1 MSTIVSK
8 RKTTQLSLV
17 ALIFCLAFSSIG
29 YAGNAKGSGPVD
41 AIENT
46 QFIQVPGP
54 NPILKP
60 GPKGSWDEGVMET
73 SDAFRDVRTYYLY
86 YHATGGVGYHYQLGV
101 ASAPGPLGPFKKHG
115 DKPILELG
123 PKGSWDSSHAACAM
137 ILKEGPE
144 EYYMWYSGT
153 TSDDGTGMWHI
164 GLATAKHPLGPWK
177 KHENN
182 PVLKDFGY
190 MGGVLKVDGKYRL
203 YVAHPITP
211 PGYKRDYSPLA
222 VAVGD
227 KPEGP
232 FVKYRDNPLMGQ
244 GKFGDW
250 DDGGTSEAEVLY
262 HNGMYH
268 MFYGGA
274 EFFGPRLEHVGYA
287 YSKDGYN
294 FIKHSKNPIVS
305 RFENPNAASFSEVHV
320 IMDVPFIYLYHTLRY
335 ERLDGHDYPWVED
348 IGVQVLATQ
357 RPFSL
362 EMPVINLDTLKAGQK
377 TSLDDSTPLCL
388 GNINDISITAECT
401 YSKNAKKPI
410 TIHIVS
416 SPDGMKYDT
425 TDLFTFDNDF
435 KPGKTARKT
444 LYLDKK
450 VRYIKVTVENT
461 DQSQSVSD
469 VNITASL
476 KG

>member
-1 MSTIVSK
+1 MSTIASR
-8 RKTTQLSLV
+8 RKAAQ
-17 ALIFCLAFSSIG
+17 LIFAILICCSVFFSIG
-29 YAGNAKGSGPVD
+29 NTAIAKEAAPIDV
-41 AIENT
+41 IENT
-46 QFIQVPGP
+46 QFIQIPGP
-54 NPILKP
+54 NPIITP
-60 GPKGSWDEGVMET
+60 GPDGSWDEGVIEA
-73 SDAFRDVRTYYLY
+73 SDAFRDVGTYYFY
-86 YHATGGVGYHYQLGV
+86 YHGTGAKGYQLGV
-101 ASAPGPLGPFKKHG
+101 ASAPGPLGPFTKHG

-123 PKGSWDSSHAACAM
+123 PEGSWESVHVACAM
-137 ILKEGPE
+137 VLKEGPE
-144 EYYMWYSGT
+144 EYYMWYSGMG
-153 TSDDGTGMWHI
+153 TSGTWDI

-190 MGGVLKVDGKYRL
+190 MGGVLKIDGKYRL
-203 YVAHPITP
+203 YVAHPISHL
-211 PGYKRDYSPLA
+211 GYKGDYSPLA
-222 VAVGD
+222 LAMGE

-232 FVKYRDNPLMGQ
+232 FVKYWDNPLMEQ

-250 DDGGTSEAEVLY
+250 DDGGISEAEVLY

-268 MFYGGA
+268 MFYGGT
-274 EFFGPRLEHVGYA
+274 ELFGPRLEHVGYA
-287 YSKDGYN
+287 YSKDGIN
-294 FIKHSKNPIVS
+294 FVKHSKNPIVS
-305 RFENPNAASFSEVHV
+305 RFENPNAAAFAEVHA
-320 IMDVPFIYLYHTLRY
+320 IMEPPFIYLYHTLRP
-335 ERLDGHDYPWVED
+335 EHEDGMDYPWNETL
-348 IGVQVLATQ
+348 GVQVLATQ

-362 EMPVINLDTLKAGQK
+362 EMPVINLDTLKAGQT

-410 TIHIVS
+410 RIHIVS

-444 LYLDKK
+444 FYLDKK

-461 DQSQSVSD
+461 DQSHSVSD